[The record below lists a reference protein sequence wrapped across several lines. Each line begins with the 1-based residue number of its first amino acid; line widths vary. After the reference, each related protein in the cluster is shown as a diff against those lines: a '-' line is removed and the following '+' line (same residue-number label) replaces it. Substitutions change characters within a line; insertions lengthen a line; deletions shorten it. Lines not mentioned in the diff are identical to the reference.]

1 MRFPSSMRKTT
12 SGVLLATVT
21 AVIWGGQ
28 FVVGKSALARVDA
41 FPLTTVRYA
50 LASLL
55 LLGLL
60 VAFEGWDS
68 LRLEGRGRGLFVLG
82 SLGFAGFNLFAYT
95 GLQHARPQ
103 SASLI
108 VALGPLITALVL
120 WLRDGTRPART
131 TAVALVVA
139 LAGVA
144 LVVSKGHPS
153 SIAAGSIGW
162 GDGLVLLG
170 VTSFVLYTLG

>member
-1 MRFPSSMRKTT
+1 MGRTT
-12 SGVLLATVT
+12 AGVVFATVT

-28 FVVGKSALARVDA
+28 FVVGKSALSRVDA

-50 LASLL
+50 LAAALL
-55 LLGLL
+55 LALL
-60 VAFEGWDS
+60 VAV
-68 LRLEGRGRGLFVLG
+68 EGRSALHLDGTGWRLFFLG

-108 VALGPLITALVL
+108 VALGPLVTAIVL

-131 TAVALVVA
+131 TGAALVVA
-139 LAGVA
+139 VTVA
-144 LVVSKGHPS
+144 ACAAS
-153 SIAAGSIGW
+153 SSRAERGARTGAATGRSR
-162 GDGLVLLG
+162 
-170 VTSFVLYTLG
+170 